1 MERVQQRRDE
11 RGEAK
16 KFNPEKTKDTDKR
29 VRRCRQRA
37 IDDGRTV
44 IDVDH
49 KNPTASVVQ
58 LLIDDDQFT
67 FSNSY
72 MEESFR

>member
-1 MERVQQRRDE
+1 MS
-11 RGEAK
+11 
-16 KFNPEKTKDTDKR
+16 DTDKR